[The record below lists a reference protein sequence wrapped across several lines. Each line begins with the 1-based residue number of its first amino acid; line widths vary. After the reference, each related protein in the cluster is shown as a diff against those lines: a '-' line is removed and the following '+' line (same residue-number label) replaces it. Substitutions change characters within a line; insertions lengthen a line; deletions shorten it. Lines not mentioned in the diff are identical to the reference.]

1 MEDNKKDNQ
10 NQFQMGI
17 NPEVAEGTYSNLA
30 LITHSTSD
38 FILDFACVMPGM
50 PQPQIKSRVIMAPEH
65 AKRLLQALQSNIY
78 NFEQAFGT
86 IKLPQA
92 PEEPIAPFKISK
104 GEA

>member
-1 MEDNKKDNQ
+1 
-10 NQFQMGI
+10 
-17 NPEVAEGTYSNLA
+17 
-30 LITHSTSD
+30 
-38 FILDFACVMPGM
+38 
-50 PQPQIKSRVIMAPEH
+50 MAPEH

-92 PEEPIAPFKISK
+92 PEEPIAPFKIPK